1 MASIL
6 LLDTTGP
13 ECARLVGIWDSNRR
27 WRRRSVSCALPVIAL
42 PACWPLTPSPHPPFP
57 GLAPSV
63 GEGRSLKEKERQME
77 SNSKQTKA
85 VYTISENG
93 ERSFWNRVGT
103 AFVNKDGSL
112 NVLLN
117 SLPVDGKLHIRD
129 PKPVT
134 EA

>member
-1 MASIL
+1 
-6 LLDTTGP
+6 
-13 ECARLVGIWDSNRR
+13 
-27 WRRRSVSCALPVIAL
+27 
-42 PACWPLTPSPHPPFP
+42 
-57 GLAPSV
+57 
-63 GEGRSLKEKERQME
+63 ME

-129 PKPVT
+129 PRPPT
-134 EA
+134 DS